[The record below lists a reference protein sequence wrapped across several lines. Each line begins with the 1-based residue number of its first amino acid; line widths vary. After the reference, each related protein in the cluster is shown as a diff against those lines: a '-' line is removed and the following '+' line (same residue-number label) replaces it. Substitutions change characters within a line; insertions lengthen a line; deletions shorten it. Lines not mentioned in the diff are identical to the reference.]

1 MEGKRAHQLSTQP
14 SRGSQQRTNLCQI
27 DINLLPIPHLV
38 KRSPSCGI
46 PFLMVHFYQTQVISL
61 PCLVSQL
68 VSESLFFLNFAQIV
82 GFVKIDTWISLS
94 LLYEFVKLATYMVL
108 SWICQNW
115 YMDLHNLALQNK
127 TNVWPGFQSLLK
139 FLLQSKGVGWVK
151 ILNALGQLCL
161 WQCLI

>member
-27 DINLLPIPHLV
+27 DINLLPIPHVV

-46 PFLMVHFYQTQVISL
+46 PFLMVHFYQTQVRSL

-68 VSESLFFLNFAQIV
+68 VS
-82 GFVKIDTWISLS
+82 DTWISLS
-94 LLYEFVKLATYMVL
+94 LLYEFVKLATYVVL

-115 YMDLHNLALQNK
+115 HMELHNLALQNK